1 MTMSDQSD
9 LLRSTNM
16 AEESAS
22 LNVTGLL
29 PSQVIGEMIRNH
41 EVLSVETID
50 KRQIQPASLDLRL
63 DGLAYRVRSSFLPG
77 RDKSVRES
85 LRDVTMGEVD
95 LRGGAILEKGCVYIV
110 PLKES
115 VALPSR
121 IIAVANPK
129 SSIGRLDIFTRLIT
143 DEATEFDRVQSG
155 YSGPLYAEISPRAF
169 TVIVREGSSL
179 NQVRFRRGN
188 PNNSDASL
196 RRLHQQWRLV
206 DRSDADANIENG
218 IALSVDLRSFSGGGV
233 VGYKARKHTDLIDVD
248 LIDYYSPD
256 RYWEP
261 IYSEGGKLILN
272 PGDFHILMSKE
283 LVTVPP
289 DHAAEMIPYDPLVG
303 EFRVH
308 YAGFFDPGF
317 GYREGGVNGTRAVLE
332 VRSHEVPF
340 IIEDGQVIGRL
351 SYERLTDIP
360 ERLYGGDIGSSY
372 QEQGLKLSKHFARS
386 DVYV

>member
-1 MTMSDQSD
+1 MSDQSD
-9 LLRSTNM
+9 LLQNSNSEETNP
-16 AEESAS
+16 S

-29 PSQVIGEMIRNH
+29 PSQVISEMIRSH
-41 EVLSVETID
+41 EILSVERID
-50 KRQIQPASLDLRL
+50 SLQLQPASLDLRL
-63 DGLAYRVRSSFLPG
+63 DGTAYRVRSSFLPG
-77 RDKSVRES
+77 QGKTVRES
-85 LRDVTMGEVD
+85 LKDVTMGEVD
-95 LRGGAILEKGCVYIV
+95 LREGAILEKGCVYMV
-110 PLKES
+110 PLKETL
-115 VALPSR
+115 ALPSR
-121 IIAVANPK
+121 ITAVANPK

-143 DEATEFDRVQSG
+143 DEATEFDRVHSG

-169 TVIVREGSSL
+169 TVIVRDGSSV
-179 NQVRFRRGN
+179 NQIRFRRGS
-188 PNNSDASL
+188 PNSSDASL

-206 DRSDADANIENG
+206 DRPDTEVNIENG
-218 IALSVDLRSFSGGGV
+218 IALSVDLRGFSDGGV
-233 VGYKARKHTDLIDVD
+233 VGYKARKHTDLINID
-248 LIDYYSPD
+248 LIDYYSAD
-256 RYWEP
+256 QYWEP

-360 ERLYGGDIGSSY
+360 ERLYGGGIGSSY

-386 DVYV
+386 DN

>member
-1 MTMSDQSD
+1 MSDQSD
-9 LLRSTNM
+9 LLRSANM

-41 EVLSVETID
+41 EVLSVDTID

-248 LIDYYSPD
+248 LIDYYLPD

-351 SYERLTDIP
+351 SYERLTDVP

-386 DVYV
+386 DG

>member
-1 MTMSDQSD
+1 MP
-9 LLRSTNM
+9 
-16 AEESAS
+16 EESAS

-29 PSQVIGEMIRNH
+29 PSQVIVEMVRNH
-41 EVLSVETID
+41 EILSVETIG

-85 LRDVTMGEVD
+85 LRAVTMGEVD

-121 IIAVANPK
+121 ITAVANPK

-179 NQVRFRRGN
+179 NQIRFRRGN

-206 DRSDADANIENG
+206 DRSDTDANIENG
-218 IALSVDLRSFSGGGV
+218 IALSVDLQSFSGGGV

-248 LIDYYSPD
+248 LIDHYSPD

-351 SYERLTDIP
+351 SYERLTDVP

-386 DVYV
+386 DVNV